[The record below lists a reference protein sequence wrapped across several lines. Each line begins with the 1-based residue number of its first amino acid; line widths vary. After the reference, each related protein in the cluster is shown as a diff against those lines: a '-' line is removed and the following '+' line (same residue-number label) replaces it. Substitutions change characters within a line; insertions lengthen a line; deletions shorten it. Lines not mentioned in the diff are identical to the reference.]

1 MGESELRVTR
11 NRSSASPSSQLSEA
25 IEDFVEYL
33 ELVVGR
39 SPATV
44 RGYRSDLSDF
54 ATVADS
60 FDGFTLANLRTWLAG
75 AVADGKSR
83 STLARRTA
91 AARAFSKWSVR
102 NGYLSEDVAARLATP
117 KIGRKLPVV
126 VSKTAA
132 DELMSAPV
140 AKKEP
145 EYLRDVAMLELLYAT
160 GIRVSELCGI
170 NLNDLDLSRRVVT
183 VTGKGD
189 KQRVVPFGTAAHS
202 AIENWMSLGRPALLA
217 TGKPAT
223 DAMFVGS
230 RGGRI
235 NPRVVRDIV
244 AAAARNS
251 GIDSLGPHAL
261 RHTAATHMLDGGA
274 DLRVVQELLG
284 HSSLQTTQIY
294 THVSTE
300 RLSQAFKQAHPR
312 A

>member
-1 MGESELRVTR
+1 MGESEQRVTQ
-11 NRSSASPSSQLSEA
+11 NYGSASPSSQLSEA
-25 IEDFVEYL
+25 VDDFVEYL
-33 ELVVGR
+33 ALVVGR

-44 RGYRSDLSDF
+44 RGYRSDLMDF
-54 ATVADS
+54 TNIADS
-60 FDGFTLANLRTWLAG
+60 FEGFTLANLRTWLAG
-75 AVADGKSR
+75 AVAEGKSR

-102 NGYLSEDVAARLATP
+102 NGYMDEDVAARLASP

-132 DELMSAPV
+132 DELMAAPI

-183 VTGKGD
+183 VTGKGN
-189 KQRVVPFGTAAHS
+189 KQRVVPFGTAAQS
-202 AIENWMSLGRPALLA
+202 AIDNWLSLGRSVLLNADNPNSEAL
-217 TGKPAT
+217 
-223 DAMFVGS
+223 FVGS

-251 GIDSLGPHAL
+251 GIDALGPHAL

-300 RLSQAFKQAHPR
+300 RLSQAFKKAHPR